1 MTLAVWRTSIQMSW
15 SPPLIWDLSALL
27 LMITHDG
34 WWGFLWEEC
43 RGKLPVSLHWVKR
56 RCHQHD
62 LSLLPLIIWGSWGG
76 HGSPPWTCPPS
87 VSVLDLLEG
96 GHCAESTI
104 KEKDVR
110 LQCSEVRASH
120 KIFGILLHRRCR
132 RILHLFLMGERL
144 RRQESDLK
152 AILPL
157 SLLFTY

>member
-62 LSLLPLIIWGSWGG
+62 LSLLPLIIWGSRGG
-76 HGSPPWTCPPS
+76 HVSPPWTCPPS

-110 LQCSEVRASH
+110 LQCFEVRASTQN
-120 KIFGILLHRRCR
+120 IWNSSTQEMF
-132 RILHLFLMGERL
+132 LFLMGERL

>member
-27 LMITHDG
+27 LMITHDW

-62 LSLLPLIIWGSWGG
+62 LSLLPLIIWGSRGG
-76 HGSPPWTCPPS
+76 HVSPPWTCPPS

-110 LQCSEVRASH
+110 LQCFEVRASTQN
-120 KIFGILLHRRCR
+120 IWNSSTQEMF
-132 RILHLFLMGERL
+132 LFLMRERL